1 MAALT
6 DFELLLLQKLEEKD
20 KLILSL
26 QSTIS
31 ALQNSSDAMSSTIEE
46 LNKTIAELNQ
56 TIAQLKEKLNK
67 NSNNSSKPPSSDGYK
82 KPPAPKSLRGKSGKK
97 TGGQAGHEG
106 SNLAQDKPDHV
117 IPCMPLKCA
126 HCSRH
131 DECQAKAKV
140 LERRQVF
147 DAVVKIEV
155 TEYDKLRVTNCP
167 LHGWTR
173 EGFFPE
179 GITAAVQ
186 YGENLQALVVA
197 LNTVGAVSIC
207 RTQELLS
214 NVFNVPLSEGTI
226 TSMVSRCAGKLTE
239 TLARI
244 GRLVTGSDV
253 DHADET
259 GFRVEGKLHWAHV
272 LCNGAY
278 TLITLSGKRGWEGM
292 EEIGIL
298 PLFQG
303 ILVHDCWASYWK
315 CPGVTHAICCAH
327 LLRELTGIEENHP
340 EYTWQ
345 KAFKDLLLAMKKA
358 RDKAFDQGKLALS
371 YYYQHKFSIMY
382 DRIIETAY
390 CETPEPTPTPGKKK
404 RGKKKRGKVLSL
416 VDRLKA
422 LKGAVCLF
430 IRDFQVPFDNNQAER
445 DLRMIKA
452 KTKISGCFRTK
463 KGAQDYLDIMSYV
476 STAKKLGS
484 NAYEAIKKAVTGS
497 PDYIFAGGAE

>member
-1 MAALT
+1 MPVVITEEFVKSLLDQIATLT
-6 DFELLLLQKLEEKD
+6 AQNAELVQTVASLKETIEQLNSTIKELEEK
-20 KLILSL
+20 K
-26 QSTIS
+26 
-31 ALQNSSDAMSSTIEE
+31 
-46 LNKTIAELNQ
+46 K
-56 TIAQLKEKLNK
+56 K
-67 NSNNSSKPPSSDGYK
+67 NSRNSSKPPSSDGYE
-82 KPPAPKSLRGKSGKK
+82 KPPAPKSLRDKTGRKSG
-97 TGGQAGHEG
+97 GQEGHEG
-106 SNLAQDKPDHV
+106 SNLAQAKPDHV
-117 IPCMPLKCA
+117 IPCMPSKCA
-126 HCSRH
+126 NCPRH

-173 EGFFPE
+173 EGSFPE
-179 GITAAVQ
+179 GVTAAVQ

-207 RTQELLS
+207 RTQEILS

-226 TSMVSRCAGKLTE
+226 TSMVSRCAGKLPE

-278 TLITLSGKRGWEGM
+278 TLISLSGKRGWEGM
-292 EEIGIL
+292 EEIGFL
-298 PLFQG
+298 PLFHG

-327 LLRELTGIEENHP
+327 LLRELTGIEENQP
-340 EYTWQ
+340 EFTWP

-358 RDKAFDQGKLALS
+358 RDKAVDQGKQELS
-371 YYYQHKFSIMY
+371 YYYHHKFSTMY
-382 DRIIETAY
+382 DQIIETAY
-390 CETPEPTPTPGKKK
+390 RETPEPVPTPGKKK

-416 VDRLKA
+416 VDRLRT

-430 IRDFQVPFDNNQAER
+430 TKNFLVPFDNNQAER

-452 KTKISGCFRTK
+452 KTKVSGCFRTK
-463 KGAQDYLDIMSYV
+463 KGAQEYLDIMSYV

-484 NAYEAIKKAVTGS
+484 NAYEAIRNAVIGS
-497 PDYIFAGGAE
+497 SDYIFAGGAE